1 MLNSGDLFDKE
12 FRVSTCQLAHLKP
25 FTYPQ
30 TQKVPRLLARNLLNQ
45 PIKIDKIYTL
55 SPGISAGIKSTSHWL
70 AIKIGNDTAY
80 MIQHVIIALQQ
91 ITIVISLTQ
100 KNLLICL
107 GKDALIPLTLLIS
120 PPLTLS
126 PIRNN
131 GNQFQFRKLFLELD
145 DLLGCQHVKAH
156 RHARDKVSETQHVKQ
171 PNLSPHLPSKLRN
184 LLRSNRAMPRKG
196 NALCLAQNQFHTFYI
211 YNVF

>member
-1 MLNSGDLFDKE
+1 MLNSGGLFDKE

-91 ITIVISLTQ
+91 TTIVISLTQ

-131 GNQFQFRKLFLELD
+131 GNQFQF
-145 DLLGCQHVKAH
+145 
-156 RHARDKVSETQHVKQ
+156 
-171 PNLSPHLPSKLRN
+171 
-184 LLRSNRAMPRKG
+184 
-196 NALCLAQNQFHTFYI
+196 
-211 YNVF
+211 